1 MHALCFHLGLKIK
14 VMDYP
19 LFKKMDSFFVV
30 SHILDF
36 VPYARAFNLD
46 TCELKKSCEKF
57 KLKKK

>member
-1 MHALCFHLGLKIK
+1 
-14 VMDYP
+14 MDYP